1 MVKIN
6 QDLHMLI
13 VFIPMKARDEESNG
27 ILSISGIVTML
38 YTILYNI
45 DFTALEPIWN
55 SFRGIKDHRGQQIAC
70 LLSLDCKMTSD
81 GRATEFRCFWEENS
95 LKNIF

>member
-1 MVKIN
+1 MKTF
-6 QDLHMLI
+6 MLF
-13 VFIPMKARDEESNG
+13 VFILMKALDEESDG

-70 LLSLDCKMTSD
+70 LLPLDCKMTSE

-95 LKNIF
+95 LKNNF

>member
-1 MVKIN
+1 MKTF
-6 QDLHMLI
+6 MLI
-13 VFIPMKARDEESNG
+13 VFILMKALDEESDG

-55 SFRGIKDHRGQQIAC
+55 SFREIKDNRGQ
-70 LLSLDCKMTSD
+70 
-81 GRATEFRCFWEENS
+81 
-95 LKNIF
+95 